1 MIAQMGFVR
10 PEVRLVAWRYRDA
23 LIRAIVSIF
32 GIGWALSSVGF
43 MVILGTSVSIAG
55 ALLVFAGIQRARFS
69 SGADGAGMVSLDEG
83 QVTYFGPRDG
93 GTVHVDDL
101 LQVDLL
107 PPESLSDQ
115 AAWLLLSDEPE
126 ALRIPVNAVG
136 ADKLFDVFAKL
147 DGIHTSRMLD
157 WLEKLPEQQV
167 VVWRADGLSA
177 D

>member
-1 MIAQMGFVR
+1 MSM
-10 PEVRLVAWRYRDA
+10 
-23 LIRAIVSIF
+23 
-32 GIGWALSSVGF
+32 
-43 MVILGTSVSIAG
+43 
-55 ALLVFAGIQRARFS
+55 
-69 SGADGAGMVSLDEG
+69 
-83 QVTYFGPRDG
+83 
-93 GTVHVDDL
+93 DL